1 MLVAGRTAARRLTC
15 PAPVAPDPG
24 VTTCC
29 SLLLTLIPSPQ
40 DPPRLPTVVVE
51 GRVDSLVGVATS
63 ASEGTVGQQDLRHRP
78 LLRPAE
84 VLETV
89 PGVVITQHSGS
100 GKSNQQFARGFD
112 LDHGTDLATSL
123 FGVPLNMPSHGHGQG
138 YTDLNPLIPELVDT
152 VRWRLGPYDVRDGDF
167 ASAGAIDID
176 YVRRLDR
183 SFVKVTAGSY
193 DHVRTLVA
201 DSHRVGD
208 GDLLVAL
215 ELLQDDG
222 RFTVDQDYEKKNG
235 YLSWSTDTFRVAG
248 FAHDASWT
256 STDQIPLRAVRSGQL
271 GRFDSLDATSGG
283 ATSWY
288 GSSASWTP
296 IVDGGRCLFTG
307 YAFHYELDLWSN
319 FTYALVDP
327 VAGDQFEQRDGRTT
341 WGLSAERTWQLGAG
355 WLHEFTL
362 GAEYRG
368 DAIHNGLF
376 PSSRRNRLGTVRRDA
391 IDENALAAFAELRV
405 EPTEWLRGHVG
416 VRGDQYLFH
425 VDSDREANS
434 GSDDDAIASGKAGVA
449 VGPWHDS
456 ELYAN
461 VGTGFH
467 SNDARGVVQRD
478 DQATPAP
485 DDGVPVDA
493 LVRSRGGE
501 LGVRTT
507 AVDGLQTT
515 VSLWALELDSELVFV
530 GDAGTTEPSRASRRV
545 GVEIANHWRPCS
557 WITIDADV
565 TTSRARF
572 RGDDPAGNRIPG
584 TVPLTIAAGVT
595 AEWSDAFATSL
606 RLRHLGN
613 RPLVEDGSVRSS
625 STTLV
630 NAQLTWQLDA
640 NREFGLAVL
649 NLLDSKDSDIEYY
662 YGSQLPGES
671 GPVDDVHFHP
681 VEPFAIQLSFTARF

>member
-1 MLVAGRTAARRLTC
+1 M
-15 PAPVAPDPG
+15 APMP
-24 VTTCC
+24 
-29 SLLLTLIPSPQ
+29 SLLLFLLAAPQ

-51 GRVDSLVGVATS
+51 GRTDSLVGVAAS
-63 ASEGTVGQQDLRHRP
+63 ASAGVMGQEDLRHRP

-84 VLETV
+84 VLEAV
-89 PGVVITQHSGS
+89 PGVVITQHSGA
-100 GKSNQQFARGFD
+100 GKSNQQFARGFN

-193 DHVRTLVA
+193 DHVRTLIA
-201 DSHRVGD
+201 DSHRIGD

-215 ELLQDDG
+215 ELLHDDG

-235 YLSWSTDTFRVAG
+235 YLSWAADTWRIAG
-248 FAHDASWT
+248 FAHAADWT
-256 STDQIPLRAVRSGQL
+256 STDQIPRRAVRSGQL

-283 ATSWY
+283 DTSWY
-288 GSSASWTP
+288 GGAAEWTP
-296 IVDGGRCLFTG
+296 RVDSGRCRLSA

-327 VAGDQFEQRDGRTT
+327 VDGDQFEQRDARTT
-341 WGLSAERTWQLGAG
+341 WGFAAERTLQLDAG
-355 WLHEFTL
+355 WFHELTF

-376 PSSRRNRLGTVRRDA
+376 PSTGRTRRGTVRRDA
-391 IDENALAAFAELRV
+391 IDENALAAYAELRL
-405 EPTEWLRGHVG
+405 EPLDWLRGHVG
-416 VRGDQYLFH
+416 VRGDQYLFD

-434 GSDDDAIASGKAGVA
+434 GSDDAAIASGKAGVV
-449 VGPWHDS
+449 VGPWCAS

-467 SNDARGVVQRD
+467 SNDARGVVLRD
-478 DQATPAP
+478 DPGTAAP
-485 DDGVPVDA
+485 DDGMPVDA

-515 VSLWALELDSELVFV
+515 VSLWALELASELVFV
-530 GDAGTTEPSRASRRV
+530 GDAGTTEPSRASHRV

-557 WITIDADV
+557 WLLLDADV

-584 TVPLTIAAGVT
+584 AVPFTLATGIT

-606 RLRHLGN
+606 RLRHLGR

-625 STTLV
+625 SSTLV
-630 NAQLTWQLDA
+630 NAQATWQLDA

-649 NLLDSKDSDIEYY
+649 NLLDRKDSDIEYWY
-662 YGSQLPGES
+662 ASQLPGEP

-681 VEPFAIQLSFTARF
+681 VEPFTVQLSFTARF